1 MKRLLKSI
9 KGQLFFW
16 FFTFSSAILLA
27 VGLFMYYEI
36 KEIVLHS
43 VDHTLYSKM
52 QIIIGLVQEENG
64 VIELELS
71 EIISGG
77 YSIPRSGHYY
87 KVVMGGNVLAASPSL
102 VDKNFDLTLGRLEYD
117 NRKLKEKIFTS
128 LGPDKKPIRVLQN
141 DLELLGRN
149 FSIFVAESLTD
160 SLKMI
165 ETFRR
170 FLLIIIPASIFIVTL
185 VGLWIANKSLEP
197 INTLSE
203 RIKTITHK
211 NLNERIDTKTAA
223 EELRGLANS
232 FNEMLNRLKKAFDAE
247 KRLISDASHELKT
260 PVSVIKT
267 HCDVILQKERTKDE
281 LLDTLKTIK
290 TVSENIG
297 RLIKDL
303 LSLARLDSGILSP
316 LYFKDISLNEC
327 LQQAIKLAMPL
338 AEKRL
343 VSIKTSLA
351 QDIHIIGDKER
362 ITEAILNIIEN
373 AINYNKEKGGVEIAT
388 ELDNNKVNISI
399 KDSGIGIKKE
409 DLERIF
415 ERFYRADS
423 ARSMEGTGLGLSIAK
438 AIIEAHGGMIRVES
452 EPEKG
457 SCFTIILP
465 TQ

>member
-16 FFTFSSAILLA
+16 FFTSSSAILLA
-27 VGLFMYYEI
+27 LGLFMYYEI

-43 VDHTLYSKM
+43 VDQTLYSKM
-52 QIIIGLVQEENG
+52 QIIIGLVHEEHG
-64 VIELELS
+64 KIELELS
-71 EIISGG
+71 EIISGE

-87 KVVMGGNVLAASPSL
+87 KVVMEGNVLAASPSL
-102 VDKNFDLTLGRLEYD
+102 VDKNFDLTSGRLEPED
-117 NRKLKEKIFTS
+117 RKLKEKVFLS
-128 LGPDKKPIRVLQN
+128 LGPDKEPIRVLQH

-170 FLLIIIPASIFIVTL
+170 FLLIIIPLSIFVISL
-185 VGLWIANKSLEP
+185 VGLWITNKSLEP

-281 LLDTLKTIK
+281 LLDTIKTIK
-290 TVSENIG
+290 IVSENMG

-316 LYFKDISLNEC
+316 LYFKDILLNEC

-338 AEKRL
+338 AEKRP
-343 VSIKTSLA
+343 VSIKTPLA

-373 AINYNKEKGGVEIAT
+373 AINYNKEKGGVEIST

-399 KDSGIGIKKE
+399 KDTGIGIKKE